1 MTVSK
6 VRSLADAQVKAMVEA
21 GRRLHPETF
30 DDVSERSYRAL
41 PKRWADQ
48 VRIELVQGLGAS
60 GNLAVESAIVE
71 QGHDLSGLFLPA
83 DRSMDRMPLI
93 EIDARSFFRMHFTAF
108 HELGHFLQRT
118 DMDCYA
124 RLFSFDNKAE
134 AKRFEELA
142 CNRFAAEVLLPDDLV
157 RSNLTP
163 DGVVASDAC
172 RLFLDAHFA
181 SRPAVARRLAEYLP
195 KDGIVSFF
203 DMRGHL
209 TVRALASGRSEYG
222 VDPSAVEMRALA
234 MLRQSDKDELVMN
247 AETLGSEGAAVGRIS
262 AAKSRSGKGYG
273 VFVVVS

>member
-1 MTVSK
+1 MAVSEF
-6 VRSLADAQVKAMVEA
+6 RSLVNSQVEAMLAA

-30 DDVSERSYRAL
+30 DDVSERSYRAF

-48 VRIELVQGLGAS
+48 VRIEFVQGLGSS
-60 GNLAVESAIVE
+60 GNLASESAIVE

-83 DRSMDRMPLI
+83 DRSIGRRPLI

-134 AKRFEELA
+134 AKRFEESA

-172 RLFLDAHFA
+172 RLFLNAHFA
-181 SRPAVARRLAEYLP
+181 SRQAVARRLAEYLP
-195 KDGIVSFF
+195 KGGSVSFF
-203 DMRGHL
+203 DMRGRL
-209 TVRALASGRSEYG
+209 AVRAFASGRSEYG
-222 VDPSAVEMRALA
+222 ADPSAFEVRALT
-234 MLRQSDKDELVMN
+234 MLRQGDKDELVMDG
-247 AETLGSEGAAVGRIS
+247 ETLGSGGAAAGRIS
-262 AAKSRSGKGYG
+262 AAKSRFAKGHG